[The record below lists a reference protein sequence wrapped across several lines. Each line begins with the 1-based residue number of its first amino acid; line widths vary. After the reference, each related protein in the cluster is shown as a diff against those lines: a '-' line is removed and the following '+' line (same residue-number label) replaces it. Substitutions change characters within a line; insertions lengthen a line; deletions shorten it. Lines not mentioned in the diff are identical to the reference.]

1 MNKENE
7 NILVQENIVC
17 SSNDLT
23 NKDRNKKQ
31 TVALKLHPQFNHP
44 NAQKLIS
51 LLKDANVDDK
61 ELIAIINVSDNCEIC
76 FKYKKPQNP
85 DL

>member
-1 MNKENE
+1 MRISWFKKT
-7 NILVQENIVC
+7 VC
-17 SSNDLT
+17 FSDDLT
-23 NKDRNKKQ
+23 NKDRNKKWNI
-31 TVALKLHPQFNHP
+31 TLKLHHKFSHP
-44 NAQKLIS
+44 NAHKLIS

-76 FKYKKPQNP
+76 FKYKKTQNP